1 MPINLDE
8 IKKLPD
14 EEKLKIIDALWESM
28 SGEIETEEDTVLRER
43 LAAYE
48 RGEMTFVSWEEAKTK
63 IEQRLKELQS
73 AKK

>member
-1 MPINLDE
+1 MPVDIDE

-28 SGEIETEEDTVLRER
+28 NDKTETEEDAVLRER

-48 RGEMTFVSWEEAKTK
+48 RGEMPFISWEDAKTK
-63 IEQRLKELQS
+63 IEQRLKEIRS
-73 AKK
+73 ARK